1 MSAFLERARELD
13 ETKADGWAKADEF
26 RLECW
31 PEIQAVIE
39 AAQEVERK
47 WSDCSE
53 SPKYRRNRLWH
64 ALDALDRAAGKAGE
78 R

>member
-31 PEIQAVIE
+31 PEILAVIE
-39 AAQEVERK
+39 AADKLEVVSHSAPHDEHCFQCTL
-47 WSDCSE
+47 DE
-53 SPKYRRNRLWH
+53 
-64 ALDALDRAAGKAGE
+64 ALDALDKKAGE